1 MFDEIIYKVL
11 DKVVSTCEC
20 LKKCIK
26 ERSLPRACSDDNVK
40 QEEVKKWAKDKKNDY
55 KLYYNI

>member
-26 ERSLPRACSDDNVK
+26 ERSLPEACTNDDVK
-40 QEEVKKWAKDKKNDY
+40 KEEVKKWAKSRKNDY
-55 KLYYNI
+55 K

>member
-11 DKVVSTCEC
+11 DKVVATCEC

-26 ERSLPRACSDDNVK
+26 ERSLPKACSDDNVK
-40 QEEVKKWAKDKKNDY
+40 QEEVKKRAKSRKNDY
-55 KLYYNI
+55 K

>member
-26 ERSLPRACSDDNVK
+26 DRSLPKACYDEKTK
-40 QEEVKKWAKDKKNDY
+40 QEEVKKWSKERENDY
-55 KLYYNI
+55 K

>member
-1 MFDEIIYKVL
+1 MCDEIIYKVL

-26 ERSLPRACSDDNVK
+26 ERSLPKACTDDNVK
-40 QEEVKKWAKDKKNDY
+40 QEEVKKWSKNRENNY
-55 KLYYNI
+55 K

>member
-40 QEEVKKWAKDKKNDY
+40 QEEVKKWSKDRENDY
-55 KLYYNI
+55 K

>member
-11 DKVVSTCEC
+11 DKIVTTCEC

-26 ERSLPRACSDDNVK
+26 ERSLPEACTNEDVK
-40 QEEVKKWAKDKKNDY
+40 KEEVKKWAKGREKKH
-55 KLYYNI
+55 K